1 MRRRRLPPILLL
13 LSLLLG
19 VLTAPGCGYRSMLGD
34 GEPVRGGDAE
44 GETADPQASLAVL
57 TLRNDS
63 PEPWLDRIVSD
74 AMRREMSARGRFDL
88 IDDPNEADLVL
99 RGRIRPLEVRAKSFS
114 TFVSALE
121 YEVTLVLDVEIVR
134 STGASIRLDE
144 GMLSETDVYFAS
156 ADIEVTR
163 SNRLESLRRMSDLMA
178 SRVADTLELIER
190 PIEDVDDE
198 GAG

>member
-1 MRRRRLPPILLL
+1 MRRRRPLPTRLLL
-13 LSLLLG
+13 PLLIS
-19 VLTAPGCGYRSMLGD
+19 VLAASGCGYRSLLG
-34 GEPVRGGDAE
+34 GAEAARGGDAG
-44 GETADPQASLAVL
+44 GETAEPQASLAVL

-88 IDDPNEADLVL
+88 IDEPDQADLVL
-99 RGRIRPLEVRAKSFS
+99 RGRIRPLETRAKSFS

-163 SNRLESLRRMSDLMA
+163 SNRLETLRRMSDLMA

-190 PIEDVDDE
+190 PIEPVGDG